1 MSKTFRPWAVDDI
14 WLLPPSVQDFVPAG
28 HAAHLVRDLVR
39 DELDLSAILSV
50 YTEMRGYPPYH
61 PGMMVALLLYAYS
74 QGVYSSRRI
83 ARACEERLDFQAVTA
98 LNQPDFRT
106 ISEFRR
112 RHLTALA
119 GLFVQVLALCQRAGL
134 VGLGHVAVDGTKLR
148 ANASK
153 HKAMSYARMV
163 QTEAEL
169 AREVAQWLGQAE
181 QEDAAD
187 DAAHGER
194 RGDEMPEWMQTK
206 QTRLARI
213 RAARAELE
221 AEAKAVHAAK
231 QEGKPTP
238 PTKPDGTPHQPRGR
252 KPASPPGT
260 PKPAAQRNF
269 TDPDSRIM
277 LGRDGFMQAYN
288 GQVAV
293 DARGQIIVAHRLT
306 NCAADQDGSMS
317 PQPIRAG
324 CRTKCPPMPG
334 SARKP
339 TWLASS
345 TAPSVAMSPP
355 AAPAAQPAAPRA
367 GRWSRPCA
375 PGSGKAATEV
385 ATGCANMSSSPSS
398 DTSSTP
404 EAFANSSSA
413 ASKKYPTN
421 GQSSASPITS
431 QSSRLGHKLGAT
443 QYQNRHLMRG
453 KLGGYRDTLLGACP
467 GNRQV
472 SLA

>member
-1 MSKTFRPWAVDDI
+1 MTRRWA
-14 WLLPPSVQDFVPAG
+14 SCKCC
-28 HAAHLVRDLVR
+28 RDSSEV
-39 DELDLSAILSV
+39 
-50 YTEMRGYPPYH
+50 TEWAFINKM
-61 PGMMVALLLYAYS
+61 
-74 QGVYSSRRI
+74 
-83 ARACEERLDFQAVTA
+83 
-98 LNQPDFRT
+98 
-106 ISEFRR
+106 
-112 RHLTALA
+112 LA
-119 GLFVQVLALCQRAGL
+119 MICKLFE
-134 VGLGHVAVDGTKLR
+134 LR

-231 QEGKPTP
+231 QEGKPAP

-252 KPASPPGT
+252 KPVSPPGT

-293 DARGQIIVAHRLT
+293 GARGQRV
-306 NCAADQDGSMS
+306 
-317 PQPIRAG
+317 
-324 CRTKCPPMPG
+324 
-334 SARKP
+334 
-339 TWLASS
+339 
-345 TAPSVAMSPP
+345 
-355 AAPAAQPAAPRA
+355 
-367 GRWSRPCA
+367 
-375 PGSGKAATEV
+375 
-385 ATGCANMSSSPSS
+385 
-398 DTSSTP
+398 
-404 EAFANSSSA
+404 
-413 ASKKYPTN
+413 
-421 GQSSASPITS
+421 
-431 QSSRLGHKLGAT
+431 
-443 QYQNRHLMRG
+443 
-453 KLGGYRDTLLGACP
+453 
-467 GNRQV
+467 
-472 SLA
+472 